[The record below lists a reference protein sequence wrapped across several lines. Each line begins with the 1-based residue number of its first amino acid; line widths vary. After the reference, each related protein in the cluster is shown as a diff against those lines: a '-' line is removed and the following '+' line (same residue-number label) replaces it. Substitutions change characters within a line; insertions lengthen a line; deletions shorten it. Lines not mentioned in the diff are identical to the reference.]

1 MVRKKCLEAALFI
14 AIAALLASGATL
26 LFFKDKFSQIY
37 HELKLTYLSRSLW
50 RPTQKDYKQVSCP
63 KNPVVIAYFGQ
74 SNSANF
80 VFPRYE
86 REIPGNLYQFDWR
99 TGRCYEY
106 KEPLLAADGLGGTTI
121 THFATK
127 LALKTRAPVLIAPFG
142 QGGSSAFDWSD
153 GFLASRHEAALEM
166 MDRKKLKPVVFF
178 WHQGEMGAGTPT
190 NHRLGN
196 RMDITP
202 EQKSTEAYEI
212 FLKRIIDKTRESY
225 PDTYFGIALASL
237 CKGKPHEPI
246 RKAQMA
252 VASANSKNFISADS
266 DMIAGSGLRYD
277 GCHISQVGAMKLSTE
292 YYSSFFKEI
301 NNNHNLRK
309 RIFGE

>member
-1 MVRKKCLEAALFI
+1 MNLNSHIYLDLFGDLHRKITNRSAAPKTQWSLPI
-14 AIAALLASGATL
+14 LASQIQLTLYFPAT
-26 LFFKDKFSQIY
+26 KGR
-37 HELKLTYLSRSLW
+37 YLAISISLIGERAAVMNTRSPYW
-50 RPTQKDYKQVSCP
+50 
-63 KNPVVIAYFGQ
+63 
-74 SNSANF
+74 
-80 VFPRYE
+80 
-86 REIPGNLYQFDWR
+86 
-99 TGRCYEY
+99 
-106 KEPLLAADGLGGTTI
+106 LGGTTI

-153 GFLASRHEAALEM
+153 GFLASRHEKALEM
-166 MDRKKLKPVVFF
+166 MARKKLKPVVFF

-246 RKAQMA
+246 RRAQRS

-266 DMIAGSGLRYD
+266 DMISGSGLRYD
-277 GCHISQVGAMKLSTE
+277 GCHISQVGSMKLSTE
-292 YYSSFFKEI
+292 YYNSFLKEI
-301 NNNHNLRK
+301 NENPKLSK
-309 RIFGE
+309 TLFGG